1 MMNCDRIY
9 SKISGTGS
17 YLPEK
22 ILTNSDIEKMVD
34 TSDEWI
40 VSRSGIRERRI
51 ADPSEASSDL
61 ATKAALNAC
70 ADAGLDPQDID
81 LIIVATSTPDMIFPA
96 TACLVQKNIGAS
108 NASAFDL
115 EAACTGFIYGIT
127 VASQFIETGYYKN
140 ILVIGVDV
148 LSRITDWEDRNTC
161 VLFGD
166 GAGAFVLTA
175 SSEPGI
181 LSTLLG
187 SDGNGG
193 KHLFCAAGGS
203 RMPASQETLN
213 NKLHYIT
220 MEGNDV
226 FKFAIKVLPEAVNK
240 ALDKCNMKVKDIDWL
255 FPHQANIRIIESASK
270 KLGIPIERVGITVG
284 KYGNNSAAT
293 IPIAIDEYSRSKKI
307 KNGEILALVGF
318 GAGLTWGASIVKWQK

>member
-81 LIIVATSTPDMIFPA
+81 LIIVATSTPDMAFPA
-96 TACLVQKNIGAS
+96 TACLVQKNIGAIK
-108 NASAFDL
+108 AAAFDL
-115 EAACTGFIYGIT
+115 EAACTGFIYSIT

-140 ILVIGVDV
+140 ILVIGADI
-148 LSRITDWEDRNTC
+148 LSRITDWDDRNTC

-181 LSTLLG
+181 L
-187 SDGNGG
+187 
-193 KHLFCAAGGS
+193 
-203 RMPASQETLN
+203 
-213 NKLHYIT
+213 
-220 MEGNDV
+220 
-226 FKFAIKVLPEAVNK
+226 
-240 ALDKCNMKVKDIDWL
+240 
-255 FPHQANIRIIESASK
+255 
-270 KLGIPIERVGITVG
+270 
-284 KYGNNSAAT
+284 
-293 IPIAIDEYSRSKKI
+293 
-307 KNGEILALVGF
+307 
-318 GAGLTWGASIVKWQK
+318 